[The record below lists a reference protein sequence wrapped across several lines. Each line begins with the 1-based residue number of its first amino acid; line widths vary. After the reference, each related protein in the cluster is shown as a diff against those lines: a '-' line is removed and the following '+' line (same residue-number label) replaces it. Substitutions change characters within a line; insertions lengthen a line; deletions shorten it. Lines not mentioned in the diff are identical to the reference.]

1 MLHMNKRNMAKSNI
15 ITLPFVH

>member
-1 MLHMNKRNMAKSNI
+1 MNKRNMAKSNI